1 MALLRCKMCGGQLDV
16 SNQETVVTC
25 EYCGSKQTLPVLDN
39 EKKQNLFNR
48 AHRLRLAS
56 EFDKASGVFES
67 IVSEYPEEA
76 EAYWGLV
83 LCTFGIEY
91 VDDPVTKKK
100 IPTCHRTSYESIFN
114 DVNYDLALE
123 YASHEALLLYR
134 KEAKEIDR
142 LQKEILRIA
151 SNEEPFDVFI
161 CYKETSEDGQR
172 TKDSVLAQDMYDHLT
187 EKGYKVFF
195 SRITLEDKLGQEYEP
210 YIFSALNSAKV
221 MLVVGTKYEHF
232 NAVWVKNEWSRFLEL
247 TKKDKS
253 KLLIPCYADVDAYDM
268 PNEFRNLQ
276 GQDMNKIGF
285 MQDLIRGIKKVI
297 HPEETKEPVYEKPV
311 QTQTGMSPLLKRA
324 FIFLEDEKWEDANT
338 YCERVL
344 DEDPEN
350 AYAYLGELLSDL
362 QIRKASELIHC
373 EEPFDDE
380 PNYQKI
386 LRFGDSAL
394 IEQIS
399 GYNQKIIERKENER
413 LSKLYEKAVQA
424 YDSASTILHYQK
436 VIVQFDDILTYRD
449 SKTYIEKCKEHI
461 KDIQNSQWYKVAES
475 RIDGTIE
482 GYEAAIHAFK
492 EIEHWKDVDDR
503 IEFCLSKIEEIKQKA
518 IEEQREKERQEQLR
532 KAEIARIEEQKRIER
547 ELIAAENLRK
557 QKELE
562 EQKRLEKER
571 REELKRIEEEKKEE
585 ARKQREAE
593 LLEAKRL
600 KEEKRL
606 AAEQEKIR
614 RQAEKAVSENKKKPL
629 ILVLCL
635 LLLIAGGLGT
645 YFVLIPSMKYN
656 EAITHLENQEYD
668 EAYDLFVSLG
678 DYKDSVQILN
688 DFDSIKT
695 YDYAKGLYDKNINA
709 SDEELVLSEVTEAK
723 NTFMELGEFRNSQTL
738 CSELQTLL
746 REKYYLANVGDTIC
760 FGFYEQDGYSN
771 NGKEAIEWTVLDR
784 SSHKMLVIS
793 TKTLDVVPF
802 SSFNGDISWEN
813 SYIREWA
820 KESFYS
826 DAFTDDDKQVIQN
839 THLNNSWDNDLYG
852 KNDESS
858 TNDYVF
864 MLSIDEFEYY
874 KNYLKNEDSWIESK
888 PTEVAISKSIKT
900 DDELSS
906 IWWLRSSYNVEAQED
921 YTTSFITTTYT
932 RAYLVND
939 AGEIVE
945 TDAYNAHQSFVGV
958 RPVMCISCENDAV
971 LTKIV
976 PIEEAEIGDSIL
988 FGSYEQDGIVG
999 NGSEDIEWRVLDKTD
1014 NRLLVI
1020 SEYGLTSMKFG
1031 DSHSLWQDSTIYEW
1045 LNKSF
1050 LNNSFSNN
1058 ERNCI
1063 FLNTE
1068 KASTGKIFLLSV
1080 SEANEYFNDF
1090 SDRTCVF
1097 SEAAKL
1103 KIDSSNLL
1111 GKCNWW
1117 LRTLGGT
1124 FSSNETYVAYV
1135 ESSGFINKSGSRV
1148 YTDSIAVRP
1157 AMWITL
1163 GESVEMNNEPVALEE
1178 AIVGDRIL
1186 FGSYEQDNNLDNGSE
1201 TIEWR
1206 VLDKEDHRLLV
1217 ISEYGLDCVKFNE
1230 IDEDVNWSSCTL
1242 RNWLNDYFYNASF
1255 SMGERELIMAT
1266 ALEHGLNDNVFILS
1280 NDEKNKY
1287 FSTDNDAK
1295 CKPSSY
1301 ALNKGLN
1308 VDYAGNICWW
1318 LRTPGSQGTIY
1329 GDMNSAQFVK
1339 NNGSIETFGYLVNHD
1354 TYAVRP
1360 AMWIEIPE

>member
-1 MALLRCKMCGGQLDV
+1 MCGGQLDV

-221 MLVVGTKYEHF
+221 MLVVGTKYEYF

-503 IEFCLSKIEEIKQKA
+503 IEFCLCKIEEIKQKA

-571 REELKRIEEEKKEE
+571 REEIKRIEEEKKEE

-606 AAEQEKIR
+606 AAEQAKIR

-688 DFDSIKT
+688 DFQLIKKYDEAKMLYLQNVDLKYPDLNLSNLDNAKAIFLSLNNFKDSKQYIENIENMILEKC
-695 YDYAKGLYDKNINA
+695 YEYYVSLYDENVNL
-709 SDEELVLSEVTEAK
+709 SDESIDY
-723 NTFMELGEFRNSQTL
+723 SI
-738 CSELQTLL
+738 CSETVKAFESLGDFKDSKSYF
-746 REKYYLANVGDTIC
+746 EKMRSFVKDKMYLAEVGD
-760 FGFYEQDGYSN
+760 
-771 NGKEAIEWTVLDR
+771 
-784 SSHKMLVIS
+784 
-793 TKTLDVVPF
+793 
-802 SSFNGDISWEN
+802 
-813 SYIREWA
+813 
-820 KESFYS
+820 
-826 DAFTDDDKQVIQN
+826 
-839 THLNNSWDNDLYG
+839 
-852 KNDESS
+852 
-858 TNDYVF
+858 
-864 MLSIDEFEYY
+864 
-874 KNYLKNEDSWIESK
+874 
-888 PTEVAISKSIKT
+888 
-900 DDELSS
+900 
-906 IWWLRSSYNVEAQED
+906 
-921 YTTSFITTTYT
+921 
-932 RAYLVND
+932 
-939 AGEIVE
+939 IV
-945 TDAYNAHQSFVGV
+945 
-958 RPVMCISCENDAV
+958 
-971 LTKIV
+971 
-976 PIEEAEIGDSIL
+976 L
-988 FGSYEQDGIVG
+988 FGSYEQDVNLD
-999 NGSEDIEWRVLDKTD
+999 NGSEAIEWRVLDKVD
-1014 NRLLVI
+1014 NRLFVI
-1020 SEYGLTSMKFG
+1020 SEYALEKKPFNEKSDFVTWETCT
-1031 DSHSLWQDSTIYEW
+1031 LRQW
-1045 LNKSF
+1045 LN
-1050 LNNSFSNN
+1050 N
-1058 ERNCI
+1058 EFISKAFNED
-1063 FLNTE
+1063 E
-1068 KASTGKIFLLSV
+1068 KKEILTTKVEPHKNPRRDTKQGNATQDKVFLLSIQ
-1080 SEANEYFNDF
+1080 EANQYFTNDDERCCKP
-1090 SDRTCVF
+1090 SNTARNNGVF
-1097 SEAAKL
+1097 VVN
-1103 KIDSSNLL
+1103 DGN
-1111 GKCNWW
+1111 CYWW
-1117 LRTLGGT
+1117 LRSAGYFQFYAAL
-1124 FSSNETYVAYV
+1124 V
-1135 ESSGFINKSGSRV
+1135 GSRGSVIECGNYV
-1148 YTDSIAVRP
+1148 YFDSYGVRP
-1157 AMWITL
+1157 ALWI
-1163 GESVEMNNEPVALEE
+1163 
-1178 AIVGDRIL
+1178 
-1186 FGSYEQDNNLDNGSE
+1186 NL
-1201 TIEWR
+1201 
-1206 VLDKEDHRLLV
+1206 
-1217 ISEYGLDCVKFNE
+1217 
-1230 IDEDVNWSSCTL
+1230 
-1242 RNWLNDYFYNASF
+1242 
-1255 SMGERELIMAT
+1255 
-1266 ALEHGLNDNVFILS
+1266 
-1280 NDEKNKY
+1280 
-1287 FSTDNDAK
+1287 
-1295 CKPSSY
+1295 
-1301 ALNKGLN
+1301 
-1308 VDYAGNICWW
+1308 
-1318 LRTPGSQGTIY
+1318 
-1329 GDMNSAQFVK
+1329 NS
-1339 NNGSIETFGYLVNHD
+1339 
-1354 TYAVRP
+1354 
-1360 AMWIEIPE
+1360 